1 MNYNSLKLSK
11 IIENYP
17 GVISRSEIV
26 KGKTGDI
33 VITDN
38 RGVHQGSVLKNGYRL
53 QLGLGLASLYDE
65 NINTT
70 THYVK
75 RKSSSIWS

>member
-26 KGKTGDI
+26 KGKAVDI

-38 RGVHQGSVLKNGYRL
+38 RGVHRGSVLKNGYRL
-53 QLGLGLASLYDE
+53 
-65 NINTT
+65 
-70 THYVK
+70 
-75 RKSSSIWS
+75 